1 MMKRYTIP
9 FKKLLLQPHQI
20 WLNQWFLLT
29 SGDYQKTHYN
39 TMTVAWGS
47 LGIMWNKP
55 FSQVVVRPTR
65 FTYQFMEQY
74 DTFTLCAF
82 PSQFKKALQLLGTKS
97 GRDGDKIKES
107 GLTVIPS
114 RKVPTPAFEEA
125 ELIIECKKIYW
136 QDFDPTH
143 FLDISIESAYPHKDY
158 HRIYFGEI
166 IHISGTQDFSST
178 LSNIKV

>member
-1 MMKRYTIP
+1 MKRHSIP
-9 FKKLLLQPHQI
+9 FKKLFLRPHQI

-29 SGDYQKTHYN
+29 SGDYHKQHYN

-55 FSQVVVRPTR
+55 FCQVVVRPTR

-82 PSQFKKALQLLGTKS
+82 PEQFKKALQLLGTKS
-97 GRDGDKIKES
+97 GRDSDKIRES
-107 GLTVIPS
+107 GLKVIPS
-114 RKVPTPAFEEA
+114 HKVPAPAFDEA
-125 ELIIECKKIYW
+125 ELILECRKIYW

-143 FLDISIESAYPHKDY
+143 FLDINIETLYPHKDY

-166 IHISGTQDFSST
+166 IYITGTQDFSSA
-178 LSNIKV
+178 SSEE